1 MRSIVLLLVLTP
13 LSLTGCGKDP
23 ERLGTM
29 AGKVANRVES
39 ATKTLKTRLTAQAL
53 LFPGFVENLDLS
65 QKVRVRVLLDGRLA
79 GCDIHAHMLD
89 GDIVEL
95 TGTLTSEKVRPLLLQ
110 AVETVPGVKGVA
122 DATKVTPPTTP

>member
-29 AGKVANRVES
+29 AGKIANRVES

-53 LFPGFVENLDLS
+53 LFPGFVEN
-65 QKVRVRVLLDGRLA
+65 V
-79 GCDIHAHMLD
+79 HAHMLD

>member
-29 AGKVANRVES
+29 AGKIANRVES

-53 LFPGFVENLDLS
+53 LFPGFVENLD
-65 QKVRVRVLLDGRLA
+65 
-79 GCDIHAHMLD
+79 GCDIHARMLD

-110 AVETVPGVKGVA
+110 AIETVPGVKGVA